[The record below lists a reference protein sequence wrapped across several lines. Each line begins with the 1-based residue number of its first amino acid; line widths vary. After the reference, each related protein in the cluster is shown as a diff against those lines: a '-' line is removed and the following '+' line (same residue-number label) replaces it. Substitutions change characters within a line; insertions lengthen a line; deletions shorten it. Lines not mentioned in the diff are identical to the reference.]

1 MIAPS
6 LLSADFA
13 RLAEDAQRVADA
25 DWLHFD
31 VMDAHFVPNLTFG
44 LPVMKAVQA
53 VSPVPLDCHLM
64 IENPERW
71 APGYAE
77 AGARNVTVHA
87 EACTDPRAVARD
99 IRAAGAL
106 AGLALK
112 PGTPLE
118 DYLDVLP
125 DFDTLLV
132 MSVEPGFG
140 GQSFMAEVLPKVRRA
155 RRAGRHRAPDP
166 AGRDRRRHQRRHH
179 RAGRRGRRRR
189 VRRGLGGLRRR
200 RPGEGDRRAARAGRR
215 RDARMSVT
223 RRPRCGGA
231 MARARELGA
240 GVLGTTSPNPAVGA
254 VVLAADGT
262 PVGEGATAPPGGP
275 HAEVTAL
282 AQAGERAR
290 GGTAVVTLEP
300 CAHTGRTGPCAD
312 ALLAAGVARVVV
324 AVPEPT
330 ELAGGGAERLR
341 AAGVDVELGVEQAEA
356 EAGALAG
363 WLTGVR
369 EQRPFVIWKVAAT
382 LDGRVAAAD
391 GTSRWITGDEAR
403 AAVHRLRATCDAVVV
418 GSGTALADDPQL
430 TVRDADG
437 RAAPRQPLRVVV
449 DRRRPAP
456 GHRPGARRRRPH
468 ARQPGRHAGA
478 TCWPSCSTATCAA
491 SCSKAARRWPRPSCA
506 TGSSTRP
513 WSISHPRSSGAGP
526 SLVGDLGIPTIAGAL
541 SLAVADVTR
550 LGGDVEIRLRP
561 NRHTGGQQFADE
573 GS

>member
-1 MIAPS
+1 M
-6 LLSADFA
+6 
-13 RLAEDAQRVADA
+13 
-25 DWLHFD
+25 
-31 VMDAHFVPNLTFG
+31 
-44 LPVMKAVQA
+44 
-53 VSPVPLDCHLM
+53 
-64 IENPERW
+64 
-71 APGYAE
+71 
-77 AGARNVTVHA
+77 
-87 EACTDPRAVARD
+87 
-99 IRAAGAL
+99 IRAREA
-106 AGLALK
+106 
-112 PGTPLE
+112 
-118 DYLDVLP
+118 
-125 DFDTLLV
+125 
-132 MSVEPGFG
+132 
-140 GQSFMAEVLPKVRRA
+140 
-155 RRAGRHRAPDP
+155 
-166 AGRDRRRHQRRHH
+166 
-179 RAGRRGRRRR
+179 
-189 VRRGLGGLRRR
+189 
-200 RPGEGDRRAARAGRR
+200 
-215 RDARMSVT
+215 
-223 RRPRCGGA
+223 GA

-290 GGTAVVTLEP
+290 GGTVVVTLEP

-330 ELAGGGAERLR
+330 EFAGGGAERLR
-341 AAGVDVELGVEQAEA
+341 AGGVDVELGVEQAEA

-369 EQRPFVIWKVAAT
+369 KHRPFVIWKVAAT
-382 LDGRVAAAD
+382 LDGRVAADD

-437 RAAPRQPLRVVV
+437 RVAPRQPLRVVV
-449 DRRRPAP
+449 DRRHRLPAAARVLDDAAP
-456 GHRPGARRRRPH
+456 THVSRAGTPGALLTELFDRDVRRVLLEGGP
-468 ARQPGRHAGA
+468 
-478 TCWPSCSTATCAA
+478 TLAA
-491 SCSKAARRWPRPSCA
+491 AFLREGLVDEAVIHLAPKLL
-506 TGSSTRP
+506 
-513 WSISHPRSSGAGP
+513 GAGP
-526 SLVGDLGIPTIAGAL
+526 SLVGDLGIPTISGAL
-541 SLAVADVTR
+541 SLAVTDVTR